1 MSNAVVRKYFTYLIL
16 VIILLGTILQAGCQ
30 PVEGINI
37 SWDFSYLL
45 SHCNVPALVEPALVE
60 PATPVEGSPFTFYF
74 PPAFF
79 STFPFSVGEFID
91 LLLQDLTSPESEITC
106 SDLPNDIVL
115 YMSDS
120 KGTRVIPNDSTLTF
134 LADATEDT
142 LLFFGPSQKSDEFV
156 RLTLFGYVMD
166 GNSSCVLWSLDGTP
180 NLRANEKCGGEV
192 DLVCT
197 VKLVE
202 KNLKYNCKDGYDWL
216 GFNIIHDSHWL
227 SWADQFAS
235 KNGNK

>member
-1 MSNAVVRKYFTYLIL
+1 MSKTSVSKSVSLMIVT
-16 VIILLGTILQAGCQ
+16 IILLSSIILAGCSPIKPTDGGIYITWNYSYVLSSCDLPPLEPFGSFPMLWYSQ
-30 PVEGINI
+30 PDEFKGASDTTVGQIIDE
-37 SWDFSYLL
+37 LL
-45 SHCNVPALVEPALVE
+45 SLNN
-60 PATPVEGSPFTFYF
+60 
-74 PPAFF
+74 
-79 STFPFSVGEFID
+79 
-91 LLLQDLTSPESEITC
+91 PESEFTC
-106 SDLPNDIVL
+106 PSMPNDIVL

-120 KGTRVIPNDSTLTF
+120 KGTHVIPNDSTLTF
-134 LADATEDT
+134 LADATENT
-142 LLFFGPSQKSDEFV
+142 LLFFGPSHKSKEFV
-156 RLTLFGYVMD
+156 RLTLFGYVTD

-192 DLVCT
+192 ELVCT